1 MVTLSSTS
9 PHKENGTPPL
19 ASTCTYYSILA
30 PLFTYLVHIQCTP
43 LRWLTRQNMRIAYR
57 GRDIPVYFLYIVH
70 DVHILCTICTCGCI
84 HNDYRYVHKMTSY
97 SDVQKAGIVHSP
109 VTPHIMRHTIFT
121 AHRATT
127 TDECKQIKKSEKK
140 KEFHRLSSIISSL
153 CVNR

>member
-1 MVTLSSTS
+1 MYLLF
-9 PHKENGTPPL
+9 HLGTTFHVPR
-19 ASTCTYYSILA
+19 T
-30 PLFTYLVHIQCTP
+30 HTP

-57 GRDIPVYFLYIVH
+57 GRNIPVYFLCIEYMMYIYMY
-70 DVHILCTICTCGCI
+70 TSTCRCI

-127 TDECKQIKKSEKK
+127 TDECKQIKKKKVEK

-153 CVNR
+153 CVNRYRNH